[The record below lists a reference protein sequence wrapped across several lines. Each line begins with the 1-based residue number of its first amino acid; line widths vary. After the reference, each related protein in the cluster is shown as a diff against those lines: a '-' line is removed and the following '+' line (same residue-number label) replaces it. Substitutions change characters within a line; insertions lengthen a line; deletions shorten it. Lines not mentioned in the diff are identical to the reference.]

1 MSGSKS
7 RRPCAEEAPKMPVE
21 VRLIT
26 KTGCRSDIG
35 KRGRSIAL
43 GDEFARFVQTHQQ
56 QVLMRRVTGELPKG

>member
-1 MSGSKS
+1 
-7 RRPCAEEAPKMPVE
+7 MPVE